1 MTAELAGKL
10 EQLKAT
16 VEKRR
21 EMDNHSVTMPP
32 QLPDRAEQAEEAE
45 ARRLQRA
52 REIALE
58 RKEVSAILN
67 RWLNSA
73 VASGKMSAQAD
84 CQRIIAFVNK
94 LCASFEA

>member
-45 ARRLQRA
+45 ARNAKGEKVLKD
-52 REIALE
+52 IA
-58 RKEVSAILN
+58 KQ
-67 RWLNSA
+67 
-73 VASGKMSAQAD
+73 MSMP
-84 CQRIIAFVNK
+84 K
-94 LCASFEA
+94 K